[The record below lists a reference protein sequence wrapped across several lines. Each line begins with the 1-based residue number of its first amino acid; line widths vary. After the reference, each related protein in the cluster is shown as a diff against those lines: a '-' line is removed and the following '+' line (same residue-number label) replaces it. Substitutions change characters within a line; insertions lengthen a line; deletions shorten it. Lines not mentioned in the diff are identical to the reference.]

1 MKNVRSSVRRPAK
14 RSSRATCQKGSLGLG
29 ADLALRLVDLSET
42 GVRLLLRTELGA
54 GQEVEVG
61 ILAQGQGRPV
71 RRLANVVWCVAAE
84 AGYVAGLRFQRAL
97 GYAEY
102 QQLT

>member
-1 MKNVRSSVRRPAK
+1 
-14 RSSRATCQKGSLGLG
+14 LGD
-29 ADLALRLVDLSET
+29 DLALRFVDLSET
-42 GVRLLLRTELGA
+42 GIRLLLRTELAA

-61 ILAQGQGRPV
+61 ILAQGQGKPV
-71 RRLANVVWCVAAE
+71 RRLANVVWCAAAE
-84 AGYVAGLRFQRAL
+84 GGYVVGLRFQRAL